1 MKSGLS
7 PVMGA
12 ILLIVLVIVIGTI
25 VFLWTNKIFEKSG
38 QPALEKKL
46 CDSSNFVIGDFCY
59 EEMMVENIETGEF
72 EGRTH
77 IKFSGRN
84 DASKPELDGFMIF
97 IDYDGRTISISS
109 LMSSEIGGFDSK
121 RITTDFIEDDLGI
134 KQIRVVPKIREDSKV
149 FICEEEEIVID
160 WEEVKPC

>member
-1 MKSGLS
+1 MKRGFS
-7 PVMGA
+7 PVIA
-12 ILLIVLVIVIGTI
+12 TILLIMLVIVIGTM
-25 VFLWTNKIFEKSG
+25 VFLWMNNIFEKSG

-59 EEMMVENIETGEF
+59 ENVIVENMETGES
-72 EGRTH
+72 EERTH

-84 DASKPELDGFMIF
+84 DASEPELEGFMIF

-121 RITTDFIEDDLGI
+121 RVTTDFIEDDLGI
-134 KQIRVVPKIREDSKV
+134 KQIRVVPKIKKDEKV
-149 FICEEEEIVID
+149 FICEEETVID
-160 WEEVKPC
+160 WEEVEPC